1 MNPTTIN
8 ALAEHL
14 ADIDADWR
22 KANGY
27 TGRAVHRR
35 AYWQN
40 MAARILAESIKALSE
55 KKPKK
60 HENEHNPN
68 T

>member
-1 MNPTTIN
+1 MTPETVH

-14 ADIDADWR
+14 SAIDADWR

-27 TGRAVHRR
+27 TGRAVHKR
-35 AYWQN
+35 AYWHN
-40 MAARILAESIKALSE
+40 MSARLLAESVKALAE

-60 HENEHNPN
+60 RKEDE
-68 T
+68 

>member
-1 MNPTTIN
+1 MTSATVQ

-14 ADIDADWR
+14 AAIDADWR

-40 MAARILAESIKALSE
+40 MAARILADSVKALSE
-55 KKPKK
+55 KKR
-60 HENEHNPN
+60 
-68 T
+68 

>member
-1 MNPTTIN
+1 MTSETIN
-8 ALAEHL
+8 TL
-14 ADIDADWR
+14 ADHLSNIDAEWR

-40 MAARILAESIKALSE
+40 MAARILSESIKALSQ
-55 KKPKK
+55 KKPKTEK
-60 HENEHNPN
+60 
-68 T
+68 TA